1 MGLCN
6 IECVERVA
14 RYLDVP
20 EKLFLDKNIVKSV
33 QNVSSFSTTVQTL
46 VRSSNYS
53 SALLDNKK
61 EIRALIQQWLEYIV
75 ICMNHAD
82 VPANAK
88 KVLNDFVIGQAN
100 LKIKKTNASELNTVL
115 KDLTYICGTK
125 KTIADIVLYYVLYSV
140 MNELNLQQKAQ
151 YVHVSRWFDNIQQEE
166 KLRQELDLICFNLLH
181 IFL

>member
-88 KVLNDFVIGQAN
+88 KVLN
-100 LKIKKTNASELNTVL
+100 ELNTVL